1 MPANMTTHTDTELD
15 AARRK
20 LLTDATAADLTA
32 ARVALGQ
39 LIAYIVQ
46 LQSRLPL
53 LDDMAL
59 SAARRQARDLRQCAE
74 ALAIGVN

>member
-1 MPANMTTHTDTELD
+1 MPANLTTRVDTELD

-20 LLTDATAADLTA
+20 LLTDATAA

-59 SAARRQARDLRQCAE
+59 QDARRQARDLRPR
-74 ALAIGVN
+74 